1 MSISINISFEELL
14 KIIASLNSEEKQKIS
29 EVLNAEKTLTKEQF
43 DETISRK
50 KAFEKGEIQSESWE
64 NLKKRLIN

>member
-14 KIIASLNSEEKQKIS
+14 KIIASLNPEEKQKIS

-43 DETISRK
+43 EEAISRK
-50 KAFEKGEIQSESWE
+50 KAFENGEIQSESWE
-64 NLKKRLIN
+64 SLEIG

>member
-14 KIIASLNSEEKQKIS
+14 KIISSLNSEEKRKIS

-43 DETISRK
+43 DEAISRK
-50 KAFEKGEIQSESWE
+50 KAFEKGDIQSESWE
-64 NLKKRLIN
+64 SLKNRLIN

>member
-14 KIIASLNSEEKQKIS
+14 KIISSLNSEEKRKIS

-43 DETISRK
+43 DEAISRK
-50 KAFEKGEIQSESWE
+50 KAFEKGDIQSESWE
-64 NLKKRLIN
+64 ALKNRLIN